1 MALKIH
7 NTLSGKKETFR
18 PINPPAV
25 SLYQCG
31 PTVYNVAHIG
41 NLRTYITNDILR
53 RALEY
58 NGFKVNQVMNITDV
72 DDKTIRRSREEK
84 MSLKEL
90 ASKYEKIFLSDIEHL
105 NILRP
110 SSILRATENI
120 NSMVELIEKLLEI
133 GVAYKAADGIYFK
146 ISKSENYGRLA
157 NLKIENSAISRVIS
171 DEYDKEN
178 PRDFALWKF
187 RTDEDGEVFFEA
199 PFGSGRPGWHIECS
213 AMAMSALGE
222 TLDIHTGGQDLIFP
236 HHTNEIAQSEAATGK
251 QFSRLWIHGGFVNME
266 SGKMSKSLGNIITL
280 KNIVEK
286 NFHPLALRYLALTLH
301 YRTPMR
307 FAWDALHASRT
318 ALLRM
323 TEYFLKLG
331 NSDGAVNDDY
341 ASKFKEFLNDDLD
354 TPQALALVWK
364 LIKDENVADRDKK
377 ATLFDF
383 DRVLGFNFEKLE
395 EELKKKIELVPEEIK
410 MLAEEREKARK
421 EKDFKKSDELRKIIN
436 EKGYDIK
443 DAGERY
449 EISKKQK
456 SIPR

>member
-133 GVAYKAADGIYFK
+133 GVAYKAADGIYFD
-146 ISKSENYGRLA
+146 IAKSENYGRLA
-157 NLKIENSAISRVIS
+157 NLKIENSAVSRIIN

-187 RTDEDGEVFFEA
+187 RSEEDGEVFFEA
-199 PFGSGRPGWHIECS
+199 PFGAGRPGWHIECS
-213 AMAMSALGE
+213 AMAMGALGE

-251 QFSRLWIHGGFVNME
+251 QFSRFWLHTGFVNME
-266 SGKMSKSLGNIITL
+266 SDKMSKSLGNIITL
-280 KNIVEK
+280 KDVVER
-286 NFHPLALRYLALTLH
+286 NFHPLAFRYLALTLH

-307 FAWDALHASRT
+307 FSWKALEASQT
-318 ALLRM
+318 TLLRLIDHFSKLAKDVGKINN
-323 TEYFLKLG
+323 EYG
-331 NSDGAVNDDY
+331 EN
-341 ASKFKEFLNDDLD
+341 FKEFLNDDID

-364 LIKDENVADRDKK
+364 LLKDESVAESDKR
-377 ATLFDF
+377 ATLLDF
-383 DRVLGFNFEKLE
+383 DRVLGFNFEKLK
-395 EELKKKIELVPEEIK
+395 EELKKSAELIPEEIK
-410 MLAEEREKARK
+410 TLAEERERARK
-421 EKDFKKSDELRKIIN
+421 EKDFKKSDELRETIN

-443 DAGERY
+443 DMNEGY
-449 EISKKQK
+449 EILVK
-456 SIPR
+456 

>member
-18 PINPPAV
+18 PINPPEV

-72 DDKTIRRSREEK
+72 DDKMIRRSREEK
-84 MSLKEL
+84 TSLKEL
-90 ASKYEKIFLSDIEHL
+90 ASKYEKIFLSDIGQL

-110 SSILRATENI
+110 ASLLRATENI
-120 NSMVELIEKLLEI
+120 IGMAALIEKLLEI
-133 GVAYKAADGIYFK
+133 GAAYKAADGIYFD
-146 ISKSENYGRLA
+146 ISKAKNYGQLA
-157 NLKIENSAISRVIS
+157 NLKIESSAASRIIS

-187 RTDEDGEVFFEA
+187 RTDEDGEVFFDA
-199 PFGSGRPGWHIECS
+199 PFGIGRPGWHIECS
-213 AMAMSALGE
+213 AMAMGALGE

-251 QFSRLWIHGGFVNME
+251 QFSRFWLHGGFVNME
-266 SGKMSKSLGNIITL
+266 SGKMSKSLGNVITL

-286 NFHPLALRYLALTLH
+286 NFHPLAFRYLVLTLH

-307 FAWDALHASRT
+307 FSWDALHASQT
-318 ALLRM
+318 ALLRLNDH
-323 TEYFLKLG
+323 FSKLAKDAG
-331 NSDGAVNDDY
+331 KINARYSEN
-341 ASKFKEFLNDDLD
+341 FKEFLNDDLD

-364 LIKDENVADRDKK
+364 LIKDEGVAECDKR
-377 ATLFDF
+377 ATLLDF
-383 DRVLGFNFEKLE
+383 DRVLGLNFEKLE
-395 EELKKKIELVPEEIK
+395 KELKKTIELVPEEIK
-410 MLAEEREKARK
+410 TLAEEREKARK
-421 EKDFKKSDELRKIIN
+421 EKNFKKSDELRKAIN

-443 DAGERY
+443 DTDEGY
-449 EISKKQK
+449 EISK
-456 SIPR
+456 R